1 MTRRGLIVFGCLLL
15 YASVFSQ
22 SRSELDLEQKMQKR
36 LEISVGNISLL
47 DALAKISKG
56 AGIRIENTILINP
69 MIQITAFSENAA
81 CETVLQKLL
90 DKVSLTYVPQQNG
103 SVALAEALQASTVYG
118 NISDMEFAGPLPFA
132 NVFLESTS
140 LGCVSDKNGLFKID
154 RIPPG
159 IVFMKVHM
167 IGYKPQI
174 FRLNLEKGKSVGL
187 NILLEKNVLQME
199 PVRVVARND
208 PNTVHRDQISAYTL
222 KPRQL
227 NLQPGFGESDVLR
240 SIQILPGVTATSEAK
255 GQVYIR
261 GGKSDQNLVMLD
273 GGVLYNPFHF
283 TGILSSFDVDVL
295 EKADVMLGG
304 FSAEYGGRLSSVLD
318 IRTRK
323 GGEKFGGQIDLSPI
337 SDKLLFE
344 FPDEKHWSSLLCSFR
359 RSNINAFS
367 RRIGERLEPDF
378 YDLVV
383 NRDIHPPGKMNLSFT
398 GFLSSDRVVFQKGEN
413 SSPIKSASRLITANA
428 KRLESENLAFFATLS
443 AGRFSSSLPPSQGVG
458 DITENKLIDL
468 SAALKIQ
475 WQPLERFRIIA
486 GMEYRDIH
494 ATYQSSDLTISR
506 LSCNE
511 TSLDRSFYIQSLL
524 KITRKIDLDNGI
536 RFQGYRP
543 AEPLLVEPRLSVRYK
558 IFNNLFSVKGSYG
571 RFSQNLITIYNE
583 NDTYNPVDIWLS
595 PPSSLKYATSDHF
608 IAGLDF
614 NTGAVNV
621 KAEVYL
627 KKYDHL
633 TQYNRERLDEND
645 PVFIQGGGDSKGFDF
660 SIQLLND
667 SWQLLGSYSL
677 ARAFKELPFQYPEPH
692 TVLFPPRY
700 DRRHTLNLNV
710 SAKPVKRLEIST
722 RFTLGTGLPFTF
734 ISGYYVRLPG
744 ESVNPSSGFIG
755 DSAGDYL
762 IGIRSDIN
770 AFRFPSYHRLDLS
783 ARYSMSWN
791 RFGVEPYLLFLN
803 LYDRKN
809 VLYYDSKGK
818 PHWSLAFLP
827 MAGVDFEF

>member
-1 MTRRGLIVFGCLLL
+1 
-15 YASVFSQ
+15 
-22 SRSELDLEQKMQKR
+22 MQKR
-36 LEISVGNISLL
+36 LEISVKNVSLP
-47 DALAKISKG
+47 DVLARISKKG
-56 AGIRIENTILINP
+56 GIRIENTILINP
-69 MIQITAFSENAA
+69 KIQIAAFSENAA

-90 DKVSLTYVPQQNG
+90 DRVSLTYVPQQNG
-103 SVALAEALQASTVYG
+103 SVALADALQASTVYG
-118 NISDMEFAGPLPFA
+118 NISDREFTEPLPFA
-132 NVFLESTS
+132 NVFLENTS
-140 LGCVSDKNGLFKID
+140 LGCVSEKNGRFKID
-154 RIPPG
+154 RIPSG

-167 IGYKPQI
+167 IGYKPQT
-174 FRLNLEKGKSVGL
+174 FRLNMEKGKRVGL
-187 NILLEKNVLQME
+187 NVLLEKNVLQME
-199 PVRVVARND
+199 PVRVVAQTD
-208 PNTVHRDQISAYTL
+208 PNAVHQDQISAYTL
-222 KPRQL
+222 NPRQL
-227 NLQPGFGESDVLR
+227 NLQPGFGENDVLR

-261 GGKSDQNLVMLD
+261 GGNSDQNLVMLD

-283 TGILSSFDVDVL
+283 TGILSSFDVDAL

-318 IRTRK
+318 IKTRK
-323 GGEKFGGQIDLSPI
+323 GGEKFRGQIDLSPI

-367 RRIGERLEPDF
+367 RRSGDRLEPDF

-383 NRDIHPPGKMNLSFT
+383 HHDIHPPGNMNLSFT

-413 SSPIKSASRLITANA
+413 SSPIRSTSRLITANI
-428 KRLESENLAFFATLS
+428 KRLHSGNLAFFATLS
-443 AGRFSSSLPPSQGVG
+443 AGRFSSSMPPSQGVG

-468 SAALKIQ
+468 SAALKMQ
-475 WQPLERFRIIA
+475 WQPLERFRVIA

-494 ATYQSSDLTISR
+494 AAYQSSDLTISR
-506 LSCNE
+506 LSSNE
-511 TSLDRSFYIQSLL
+511 TSLDRSFYIQGLL
-524 KITRKIDLDNGI
+524 KITQKIDLDNGI
-536 RFQGYRP
+536 RFQGYRS

-558 IFNNLFSVKGSYG
+558 IHDFFSVKGSCG
-571 RFSQNLITIYNE
+571 RFSQNLITLYNE
-583 NDTYNPVDIWLS
+583 NDTYNPVDVWLS
-595 PPSSLKYATSDHF
+595 PPSYLKYATSDHF
-608 IAGLDF
+608 IAGLNF
-614 NTGAVNV
+614 NTGVVNV
-621 KAEVYL
+621 TAEAYL
-627 KKYDHL
+627 KKCDHL
-633 TQYNRERLDEND
+633 TQYNRERLDGND

-660 SIQLLND
+660 SIQLLNE
-667 SWQLLGSYSL
+667 SWQLLASYSL
-677 ARAFKELPFQYPEPH
+677 AMASKELPFQYPEPH
-692 TVLFPPRY
+692 TVVFPPRY

-734 ISGYYVRLPG
+734 ISGYYVRLSG
-744 ESVNPSSGFIG
+744 ESVNPSSGFIN

-770 AFRFPSYHRLDLS
+770 AFRFPAYHRLDLS

-818 PHWSLAFLP
+818 PHWSVAFLP